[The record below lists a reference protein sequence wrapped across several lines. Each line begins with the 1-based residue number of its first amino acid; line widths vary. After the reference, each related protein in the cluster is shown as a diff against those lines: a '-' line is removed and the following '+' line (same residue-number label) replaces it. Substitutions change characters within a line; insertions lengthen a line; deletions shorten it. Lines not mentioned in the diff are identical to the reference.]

1 MLEFGPDK
9 IVLGCT
15 HYPYLM
21 HTLTQFLPE
30 NIFIDPAKIFVDYI
44 QEDLLLN
51 DSNTRGFEEF
61 FVSANPEAFVQNAK
75 LFYDVKELPKIP
87 SLIKG

>member
-1 MLEFGPDK
+1 MKHQAQKMLIES
-9 IVLGCT
+9 
-15 HYPYLM
+15 YLIK
-21 HTLTQFLPE
+21 E
-30 NIFIDPAKIFVDYI
+30 E
-44 QEDLLLN
+44 EDLLLN